1 MGWFDGFIKRRGGAD
16 AEMSFLDHLEE
27 LRWHLIR
34 SLLAIVVAGVILFL
48 NKSFIFDQI
57 ILAPKNPQFW
67 TYRMMCKLGEL
78 LHWSGLCTT
87 EISFTITNIDLS
99 APFMIHLQIAFI
111 LGLVFMFPYIFWE
124 FWKFVK
130 PALFEG
136 EQKQASGAVIAASFL
151 FYVGILFGYYL
162 IVPFTVNFLGSYQV
176 SEEVQNNINLSS
188 YIDTVTGLSFSCGL
202 VFEFPLLIYFLAK
215 VGLTTHEFLSQ
226 YRKVALVI
234 VLLTAAIITPSP
246 DMFSQTLVAV
256 PLYGLFEIGIVI
268 SRRVAINRQRREALK
283 EAAYENEAGEE

>member
-1 MGWFDGFIKRRGGAD
+1 MSWFDGFIKRRGGTE
-16 AEMSFLDHLEE
+16 AEMSFLEHLEE

-34 SLLAIVVAGVILFL
+34 SLLAIVIAGVVLFL
-48 NKSFIFDQI
+48 NKSFIFDQV

-67 TYRMMCKLGEL
+67 TYRMMCKLGDL
-78 LHWSGLCTT
+78 LHWNGLCTT
-87 EISFTITNIDLS
+87 EISFTLTNIDLS

-111 LGLVFMFPYIFWE
+111 LGLVLMFPYIFWE

-176 SEEVQNNINLSS
+176 SAEVKNDINLSS

-268 SRRVAINRQRREALK
+268 SRRVAINRQKREALK
-283 EAAYENEAGEE
+283 EAAFENERGEE

>member
-1 MGWFDGFIKRRGGAD
+1 MGWFDGFLQRRGGSE
-16 AEMSFLDHLEE
+16 AEMSFLEHLEE
-27 LRWHLIR
+27 LRWHIIR
-34 SLLAIVVAGVILFL
+34 SLLAIVTIGVILFL

-67 TYRMMCKLGEL
+67 TYRIMCQLGDF
-78 LHWSGLCTT
+78 LHLKGLCTT

-99 APFMIHLQIAFI
+99 APFMIHLQIAFV
-111 LGLVFMFPYIFWE
+111 LGLVFSFPYIFWE
-124 FWKFVK
+124 FWRFVK

-136 EQKQASGAVIAASFL
+136 EQKQASGAVIAASLL
-151 FYVGILFGYYL
+151 FYLGVLFGYYL
-162 IVPFTVNFLGSYQV
+162 IVPFTVNFLGGYQV
-176 SEEVQNNINLSS
+176 SDEVKNNINLSS

-215 VGLTTHEFLSQ
+215 VGLTTHELLAQ
-226 YRKVALVI
+226 YRKIALVVI
-234 VLLTAAIITPSP
+234 LLIAAVITPSP

-268 SRRVAINRQRREALK
+268 SRSVAKNK
-283 EAAYENEAGEE
+283 EIRDAEKDRLDEQEGA